1 MAEEA
6 DRPVTL
12 SDLLSFG
19 TRLETRLAT
28 TLEAKLATSLEA
40 KLATRLEAKMDAQ
53 HAETRRHFDVMA
65 EDLRGDLNKV
75 IDKVNATN
83 DKVDRLITRNAIEH
97 SAFVDAIADHEV
109 RQRVLERI
117 LEPPATE
124 NS

>member
-6 DRPVTL
+6 DRSVRL
-12 SDLLSFG
+12 SDLLGLEQSIG
-19 TRLETRLAT
+19 TKI
-28 TLEAKLATSLEA
+28 EAKIV
-40 KLATRLEAKMDAQ
+40 AQ

-65 EDLRGDLNKV
+65 KHLRTDLNKV

-83 DKVDRLITRNAIEH
+83 DKVDRLMTRHAIEH
-97 SAFVDAIADHEV
+97 TAFVDAVADHEV

-117 LEPPATE
+117 VEPPTTD